1 MDSHFL
7 EAFRVWEFSSDLNL
21 MENMASQVTVEENS
35 PMQVKETIESNINN
49 DMSRQIRMSAYL
61 CIKLHQKQ
69 RETKLQIQQI
79 LAAEAVA
86 M

>member
-1 MDSHFL
+1 
-7 EAFRVWEFSSDLNL
+7 
-21 MENMASQVTVEENS
+21 MASQVTVEENS

-49 DMSRQIRMSAYL
+49 DMSIQIRMSAYL

-86 M
+86 MWNLAELEATVTEHRAG